1 MTDIKEALFDEEP
14 EKREGSGEKDPDM
27 EPLFG
32 QGSEEPAGEEIKPA
46 EVPEAEL
53 QKEEQETSEKSETQ
67 NIESASDVDTPSEEP
82 KEPLPEDSPEEASEE
97 PPKKKGFF
105 SRFKRKKEN
114 PEPEASEKP
123 DDTASSEVSNT
134 SGTEPGTT
142 SETADQSQDEASDE
156 KPEKKKFTFS
166 LPFKKKPE
174 PEEPEEEPYVE
185 IPVYSD
191 AEKKAELEAREKLEN
206 GTYVYKGLTEAEVE
220 NQVHMGRVNQTGES
234 IFKTNKEIIRDHTL
248 TYFNFLNLFLGILIL
263 VSGQFKNITFMGVI
277 IVNTLIGIVQEMK
290 VKKLVDRLAV
300 ITASKATVIRGG
312 EVKEIDI
319 HDVVVKD
326 TMVLATG
333 NQVCADAIVMESDGM
348 EVNESMLTG
357 ESRPVKKKAG
367 DRLMSGSFLTA
378 GSGVVQVE
386 YVGEDSYAYQLMKK
400 AKTKKRASSEMQ
412 RTINRIIKVVGV
424 LIVPIGIMLYLS
436 QSNAGTGFSDCLVG
450 TVAGVIGMIPEGLV
464 LLTSISFILG
474 VGRLARKRALVQEME
489 AIEALARVNVL
500 CLDKTGTITT
510 GKLEVVDVIGVNDT
524 EKERVEA
531 VMNEMAFAFDDVN
544 NTQDA
549 LMKYFKKSS
558 RWRPL
563 EKIPFSSDR
572 KYRAIRYD
580 QEGCFVL
587 GAPEFLLGEEDREI
601 LLKAESYAAEG
612 LRVLLL
618 ASCDTITVEDGTV
631 WGVSPMG
638 LIIIS
643 DCIRE
648 EAPEIFSYFAS
659 QNVNIKVISGD
670 NPATVSQI
678 ALKAGL
684 NGAEHY
690 IDANELPEDFEE
702 LKKVVGDYTVYGRVK
717 PEQKQN
723 IVRAYQA
730 NKAVVGMVGD
740 GVNDV
745 LALKDADC
753 GIAMAAGSDAA
764 KQVAHIVLLDS
775 DFSCLKNIVSEG
787 RTIIA
792 NIERVSSLY
801 LTKTIYSVILCVLFI
816 LLAREYPFIPIQLS
830 WISAMAIGVPSFLL
844 TLEQNESVDGGG
856 FLRHVLRIAL
866 PQALSMVVCLLT
878 IQVLTPF
885 WNNDPTMT
893 YMFNLLVG
901 GTVSFMVVIEVCRPM
916 NWIRRTM
923 TVILI
928 CLFALGIMLFPGL
941 LGIYSIFR
949 WECIFTIPMICMV
962 LVISKAFT
970 QLVLLGYR
978 LKDWAAMKIRA
989 LIDREKV

>member
-1 MTDIKEALFDEEP
+1 MTEIKEALFDEEP
-14 EKREGSGEKDPDM
+14 EKKEEPEKTDPDM
-27 EPLFG
+27 EPLFE
-32 QGSEEPAGEEIKPA
+32 QEDKIEEAGEKNG
-46 EVPEAEL
+46 
-53 QKEEQETSEKSETQ
+53 QT
-67 NIESASDVDTPSEEP
+67 EEP
-82 KEPLPEDSPEEASEE
+82 KEEPEIRESEKNSEEEPPADNAAEEAPKKKKFLSRFRKKKEKEPADESTQPGEAPMSAEEQSEAADTVRSSEGENEEEASEQE
-97 PPKKKGFF
+97 Q
-105 SRFKRKKEN
+105 KKERR
-114 PEPEASEKP
+114 
-123 DDTASSEVSNT
+123 
-134 SGTEPGTT
+134 G
-142 SETADQSQDEASDE
+142 
-156 KPEKKKFTFS
+156 FH
-166 LPFKKKPE
+166 LPFKKKQE
-174 PEEPEEEPYVE
+174 PAEPEEEPYVE

-191 AEKKAELEAREKLEN
+191 AEKKAELEAKEKLEN

-220 NQVHMGRVNQTGES
+220 NQVHMGRVNQTGEN

-277 IVNTLIGIVQEMK
+277 IINTLIGIVQEMK
-290 VKKLVDRLAV
+290 VKKLVDKLAV
-300 ITASKATVIRGG
+300 ITASKAAVIRDG

-319 HDVVVKD
+319 HEVVVKD
-326 TMVLATG
+326 TMVLTTG

-357 ESRPVKKKAG
+357 ESRPVKKNAG

-412 RTINRIIKVVGV
+412 RTINRIIKVVGA
-424 LIVPIGIMLYLS
+424 LIIPIGIMLYLS
-436 QSNAGTGFSDCLVG
+436 QKNAGSGFSDCLVG

-510 GKLEVVDVIGVNDT
+510 GKLEVVDVVGVGDT
-524 EKERVEA
+524 EREQVEA

-544 NTQDA
+544 NTQSA

-580 QEGCFVL
+580 QAGCFVL
-587 GAPEFLLGEEDREI
+587 GAPEFLLGEEEREL
-601 LLKAESYAAEG
+601 LLKVDSYAAEG

-618 ASCDTITVEDGTV
+618 ASCDTITAEDGMV
-631 WGVSPMG
+631 WGVKPMG

-648 EAPEIFSYFAS
+648 EAPEIFRYFED

-702 LKKVVGDYTVYGRVK
+702 LKQVVGDYTVYGRVK

-723 IVRAYQA
+723 IIRAYQA

-801 LTKTIYSVILCVLFI
+801 LTKTVYSVILCVLFI

-830 WISAMAIGVPSFLL
+830 WMSAMAIGVPSFLL
-844 TLEQNESVDGGG
+844 TLEQNESMDGGG

-866 PQALSMVVCLLT
+866 PQALAMVVCLLT

-885 WNNDPTMT
+885 WNDDPTMT

-916 NWIRRTM
+916 NWVRRTM

-928 CLFALGIMLFPGL
+928 GIFALGIILFPGL

-949 WECIFTIPMICMV
+949 WECVFALPMICMV
-962 LVISKAFT
+962 LVVSRAFR
-970 QLVLLGYR
+970 QLVILAYQ
-978 LKDWAAMKIRA
+978 LKDWAAVKIRG
-989 LIDREKV
+989 LIDKARV

>member
-134 SGTEPGTT
+134 SGTELGTT

-638 LIIIS
+638 LIIS

-648 EAPEIFSYFAS
+648 EAPEIFNYFAS

-916 NWIRRTM
+916 NWIRWTM

-949 WECIFTIPMICMV
+949 WECIFAVPMICMV

>member
-1 MTDIKEALFDEEP
+1 MNALWKKRKKGNMTEIKEALFDEEP
-14 EKREGSGEKDPDM
+14 EKKEEPEKTDPDM

-32 QGSEEPAGEEIKPA
+32 QEDKIEEAGEENGQT
-46 EVPEAEL
+46 EEPEIRE
-53 QKEEQETSEKSETQ
+53 SEKNYE
-67 NIESASDVDTPSEEP
+67 EEP
-82 KEPLPEDSPEEASEE
+82 PADNAAEEAPQKKKFFSRFRKKKEKEPADESTQPGEAPMSAKEQSEAADTVRSSEGENEEEASEQE
-97 PPKKKGFF
+97 Q
-105 SRFKRKKEN
+105 KKE
-114 PEPEASEKP
+114 KR
-123 DDTASSEVSNT
+123 
-134 SGTEPGTT
+134 G
-142 SETADQSQDEASDE
+142 
-156 KPEKKKFTFS
+156 FH
-166 LPFKKKPE
+166 LPFKKKQE

-191 AEKKAELEAREKLEN
+191 AEKKAELEAKEKLEN

-220 NQVHMGRVNQTGES
+220 NQVHMGRVNQTGEN

-277 IVNTLIGIVQEMK
+277 IINTLIGIVQEMK
-290 VKKLVDRLAV
+290 VKKLVDKLAV
-300 ITASKATVIRGG
+300 ITASKAAVIRDG
-312 EVKEIDI
+312 EAKEIDI
-319 HDVVVKD
+319 HEVVVKD
-326 TMVLATG
+326 TMVLTTG

-357 ESRPVKKKAG
+357 ESRPVKKNAG

-412 RTINRIIKVVGV
+412 RTINRIIKVVGA
-424 LIVPIGIMLYLS
+424 LIIPIGIMLYLS
-436 QSNAGTGFSDCLVG
+436 QKNAGSGFSDCLVG

-510 GKLEVVDVIGVNDT
+510 GKLEVVDVIGVGDT
-524 EKERVEA
+524 EREQVEA

-544 NTQDA
+544 NTQSA

-580 QEGCFVL
+580 QAGCFVL
-587 GAPEFLLGEEDREI
+587 GAPEFLLGEEDREL
-601 LLKAESYAAEG
+601 LLKVDSYAAEG

-618 ASCDTITVEDGTV
+618 ASCDTITAEDGMV
-631 WGVSPMG
+631 WGVKPMG

-648 EAPEIFSYFAS
+648 EAPEIFRYFED

-690 IDANELPEDFEE
+690 IAANELPEDFEE
-702 LKKVVGDYTVYGRVK
+702 LKQVVGDYTVYGRVK

-723 IVRAYQA
+723 IIRAYQA

-745 LALKDADC
+745 LALKYADC

-801 LTKTIYSVILCVLFI
+801 LTKTVYSVILCVLFI

-830 WISAMAIGVPSFLL
+830 WMSAMAIGVPSFLL
-844 TLEQNESVDGGG
+844 TLEQNESMDGGG

-866 PQALSMVVCLLT
+866 PQALAMVVCLLT

-885 WNNDPTMT
+885 WNDDPTMT

-916 NWIRRTM
+916 NWVRRTM

-928 CLFALGIMLFPGL
+928 GIFALGIILFPGF
-941 LGIYSIFR
+941 LG
-949 WECIFTIPMICMV
+949 
-962 LVISKAFT
+962 
-970 QLVLLGYR
+970 
-978 LKDWAAMKIRA
+978 AMW
-989 LIDREKV
+989 